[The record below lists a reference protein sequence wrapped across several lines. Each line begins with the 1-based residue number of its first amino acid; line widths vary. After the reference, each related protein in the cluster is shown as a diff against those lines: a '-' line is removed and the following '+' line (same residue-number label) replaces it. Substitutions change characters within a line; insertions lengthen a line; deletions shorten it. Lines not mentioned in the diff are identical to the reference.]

1 MKLVYAVDKNGFD
14 HADHIGVRKKV
25 DAVIKLFEQ
34 EGLEASLY
42 KYEWE
47 GGYPML
53 PVSEDIDILY
63 FRRIDPSVKLLRKLH
78 ELKKK
83 NPQIRLVMEIPTYPF
98 AWESREKQ
106 SLKRRISYKIGH
118 CFLRLFVDRIVLIG
132 QEKKIP
138 SLYGIPVIH
147 ANNGVDYDSITL
159 CNNKKKADE
168 LHLVAVSGCY
178 FWHGYDRLIK
188 GLKNYYEKDVPDYR
202 VYFHLVGEGA
212 CLEEY
217 KDIARESGLLDKYVF
232 FHGRLVGNELDEVYD
247 MCDVAVDCLG
257 CHRKHLYYV
266 SSLKVREYAAKGLPM
281 VTSTIVDINC
291 EELADYILE
300 LPPDETDIEVEHI
313 VDFAEN
319 LYHEKKNLNTE
330 IRERF
335 RPYCE
340 WKYSFDSVTS
350 YIKEGK

>member
-1 MKLVYAVDKNGFD
+1 MKLIYAVDKKGYDN
-14 HADHIGVRKKV
+14 ADHIGVRKKV
-25 DAVIKLFEQ
+25 EAVIKLFEQ
-34 EGLEASLY
+34 EGIESSLY
-42 KYEWE
+42 KYDWE

-53 PVSEDIDILY
+53 PADEDMDVLY
-63 FRRIDPSVKLLRKLH
+63 FRRIDPSIKLVLKLR

-83 NPQIRLVMEIPTYPF
+83 NPKIRLIMEIPTYPF
-98 AWESREKQ
+98 AWESNEKQ
-106 SLKRRISYKIGH
+106 SLKRKISYMTGNF
-118 CFLRLFVDRIVLIG
+118 FLRFLLDRIVLIG

-138 SLYGIPVIH
+138 SLYGISVLH
-147 ANNGVDYDSITL
+147 ANNGVDYDTITL
-159 CNNKKKADE
+159 CNNTKKKDE

-178 FWHGYDRLIK
+178 FWHGYDRLIR
-188 GLKNYYEKDVPDYR
+188 GMKNYYEKKSSDYR

-217 KDIARESGLLDKYVF
+217 RNIAEESNLLDKYVF
-232 FHGRLVGNELDEVYD
+232 LHGRMVGKELDEVYE

-291 EELADYILE
+291 DELSEYILQ
-300 LPPDETDIEVEHI
+300 LPPDESDIEVEQI
-313 VDFAEN
+313 VDFGER
-319 LYHEKKNLNTE
+319 LYEKNCQINMDV
-330 IRERF
+330 RETF
-335 RPYCE
+335 RPHCE
-340 WKYSFDSVTS
+340 WKYSFKNVMN

>member
-1 MKLVYAVDKNGFD
+1 MKLVYAVDKNGYD

-25 DAVIKLFEQ
+25 EAVIKLLGQ
-34 EGLEASLY
+34 EGIEASLY
-42 KYEWE
+42 KYDWQ

-63 FRRIDPSVKLLRKLH
+63 FRRIDPSVKLLLKLR
-78 ELKKK
+78 ELKQK
-83 NPQIRLVMEIPTYPF
+83 NPKIRLIMEIPTYPF
-98 AWESREKQ
+98 AWESTDKLP
-106 SLKRRISYKIGH
+106 LKRAISYKIGNALLRF
-118 CFLRLFVDRIVLIG
+118 FLNRIVLIG

-147 ANNGVDYDSITL
+147 ANNGVDYESITL
-159 CNNKKKADE
+159 CTSEKKEKE

-188 GLKNYYEKDVPDYR
+188 GLKNYYEKSNPDQK

-217 KDIARESGLLDKYVF
+217 KSIARESNLLDKYVF
-232 FHGRLVGNELDEVYD
+232 FHGRMVGKELDEVYN

-300 LPPDETDIEVEHI
+300 LPPDETDIEVNRI
-313 VDFAEN
+313 VEFAEK
-319 LYHEKKNLNTE
+319 LYSEAVDLKET

-340 WKYSFDSVTS
+340 WKYSFENVLN
-350 YIKEGK
+350 YIKEGN

>member
-1 MKLVYAVDKNGFD
+1 MKLVYAVDKNGYD
-14 HADHIGVRKKV
+14 NADHIGVRKKV
-25 DAVIKLFEQ
+25 EAVIRLFEQ
-34 EGLEASLY
+34 QGIESSLY

-63 FRRIDPSVKLLRKLH
+63 FRRIDPSIKLLLKLH
-78 ELKKK
+78 ELKKR
-83 NPQIRLVMEIPTYPF
+83 NPKIRLIMEIPTYPF
-98 AWESREKQ
+98 AWESKEKK
-106 SLKRRISYKIGH
+106 SLKRRISYAVGNYLLR
-118 CFLRLFVDRIVLIG
+118 FLLDRIVLIG

-138 SLYGIPVIH
+138 SLYGIPVLH
-147 ANNGVDYDSITL
+147 ANNGVDYESITL
-159 CNNKKKADE
+159 CNSVKKENE

-188 GLKNYYEKDVPDYR
+188 GLKNFYEKNDSKMK

-217 KDIARESGLLDKYVF
+217 KSLASESGLMDKYVL
-232 FHGRLVGNELDEVYD
+232 FHGRLVGKELDAVYD
-247 MCDVAVDCLG
+247 MCDVAIDCLG

-291 EELADYILE
+291 EDLADYILE
-300 LPPDETDIEVEHI
+300 LPPDETDIEVERLTE
-313 VDFAEN
+313 FAEKLYAASGN
-319 LYHEKKNLNTE
+319 LKET
-330 IRERF
+330 IREKF

-340 WKYSFDSVTS
+340 WKYSFEHVLA

>member
-1 MKLVYAVDKNGFD
+1 MKLVYAVDRNGYD
-14 HADHIGVRKKV
+14 NADHIGVRKKV
-25 DAVIKLFEQ
+25 EAVIKLFGQ
-34 EGLEASLY
+34 EGIESSLY

-53 PVSEDIDILY
+53 PMSEDIDILY
-63 FRRIDPSVKLLRKLH
+63 FRRIDPSVKLLLKLH
-78 ELKKK
+78 KIKKR
-83 NPQIRLVMEIPTYPF
+83 NPKIRLIMEIPTYPF
-98 AWESREKQ
+98 AWESKEKR
-106 SLKRRISYKIGH
+106 SLKRKISYAVGN
-118 CFLRLFVDRIVLIG
+118 CLLRFLLDRIVLIG

-138 SLYGIPVIH
+138 SLYGIPVLH
-147 ANNGVDYDSITL
+147 ANNGVDYESITVGR
-159 CNNKKKADE
+159 NEKKENE

-188 GLKNYYEKDVPDYR
+188 GLKNYYEGSAPSTN

-217 KDIARESGLLDKYVF
+217 RNIAEENNLLNKYVF
-232 FHGRLVGNELDEVYD
+232 FHGRLVGKELDEVYD
-247 MCDVAVDCLG
+247 MCDVAIDCLG

-300 LPPDETDIEVEHI
+300 MSPDETDIEVEQI
-313 VDFAEN
+313 VEFAEKLYADTYN
-319 LYHEKKNLNTE
+319 LREK
-330 IRERF
+330 IRESF

-340 WKYSFDSVTS
+340 WKYSFENVLA